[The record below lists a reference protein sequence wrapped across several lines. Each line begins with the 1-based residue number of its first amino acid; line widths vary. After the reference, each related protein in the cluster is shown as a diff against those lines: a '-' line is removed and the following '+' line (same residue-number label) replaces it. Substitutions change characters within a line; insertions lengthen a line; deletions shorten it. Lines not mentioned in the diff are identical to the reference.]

1 MKHLS
6 LEALRSFTAVIE
18 LGSMTAAGERMGR
31 SQPAIS
37 LQLKKLEQQIGVELL
52 TRHGAGFALTA
63 DGEVLFDYAQ
73 RLLALNDQAWAQ
85 FEPQQVSGKVRLG
98 ITSEFASSLL
108 PKVLGQF
115 AQVYPQ
121 VTLQVT
127 SALSKDLL
135 AGLGQQFDII
145 LALREQ
151 TNKSDVLIQR
161 EELVWVGSPALSPA
175 LLEQPSLPLVVAP
188 EGCIYRRRAEQS
200 LQRIHQPH
208 RITYTNTD
216 FSGLT
221 AAINSGLGITVLAR
235 STVPDAISVID
246 TLPDGKRLPHPGSV
260 NVIMRLAGGASTAAS
275 QLADYLQARI

>member
-6 LEALRSFTAVIE
+6 LEALRSFSAVVE
-18 LGSMTAAGERMGR
+18 LGSMTLAGERMGR

-37 LQLKKLEQQIGVELL
+37 LQLKKLEEQLGVELL
-52 TRHGAGFALTA
+52 VRQGNGFALTP
-63 DGEVLFDYAQ
+63 DGDVLFDYAQ
-73 RLLALNDQAWAQ
+73 RMLALNDQAWAQ

-135 AGLGQQFDII
+135 SGLGQQFDII

-161 EELVWVGSPALSPA
+161 EELVWVGSPALV
-175 LLEQPSLPLVVAP
+175 EQPSLPLVVAP
-188 EGCIYRRRAEQS
+188 DGCIYRRRAEQS
-200 LQRIHQPH
+200 LQRIRQPY

-221 AAINSGLGITVLAR
+221 AALNSGLGITVLAK
-235 STVPDAISVID
+235 STVPESVSVID
-246 TLPDGKRLPHPGSV
+246 ALANGQSLPTPGSV
-260 NVIMRLAGGASTAAS
+260 NVIMRLAGGASSAAS
-275 QLADYLQARI
+275 QLADYLKARI

>member
-1 MKHLS
+1 MKHWS
-6 LEALRSFTAVIE
+6 LESLRSFSAVIE
-18 LGSMTAAGERMGR
+18 LGSMTSAGERMGR

-37 LQLKKLEQQIGVELL
+37 LQLKKLEQQVGSPLL
-52 TRHGAGFALTA
+52 QRYGSGFVLTA
-63 DGEVLFDYAQ
+63 EGEVLFEYAQ

-135 AGLGQQFDII
+135 TGLGQQFDVI

-151 TNKSDVLIQR
+151 HNKSDILIQR
-161 EELVWVGSPALSPA
+161 EELVWVGSPAL
-175 LLEQPSLPLVVAP
+175 LEQFRLPLVVAP

-200 LQRIHQPH
+200 LQRSQRPY

-221 AAINSGLGITVLAR
+221 AALTSGLGITVLAQT
-235 STVPDAISVID
+235 TVPDELTIIDSVSANKH
-246 TLPDGKRLPHPGSV
+246 LPAPGSV
-260 NVIMRLAGGASTAAS
+260 NVIMRLAGGASSAAS
-275 QLADYLQARI
+275 QLADYLRARI

>member
-6 LEALRSFTAVIE
+6 LEALRSFSAVIE
-18 LGSMTAAGERMGR
+18 LGSMTLAGERMGR

-37 LQLKKLEQQIGVELL
+37 LQLKKLEQQLGVELL
-52 TRHGAGFALTA
+52 TRQGSGFALTA
-63 DGEVLFDYAQ
+63 DGDVLFDYAQ
-73 RLLALNDQAWAQ
+73 RMLALNDQAWAQ

-135 AGLGQQFDII
+135 SGLGQQFDII

-161 EELVWVGSPALSPA
+161 EELVWVGSPALV
-175 LLEQPSLPLVVAP
+175 EQASLPLVVAP

-200 LQRIHQPH
+200 LQRIHQPY

-221 AAINSGLGITVLAR
+221 AALHSSLGITVLAR
-235 STVPDAISVID
+235 STVPDSVSVID
-246 TLPDGKRLPHPGSV
+246 ALANGKKLPAPGSV
-260 NVIMRLAGGASTAAS
+260 NVIMRLAGGASSAAS
-275 QLADYLQARI
+275 QLADYLKARI

>member
-6 LEALRSFTAVIE
+6 LEALRSFSAVVE
-18 LGSMTAAGERMGR
+18 LGSMTLAGERMGR

-37 LQLKKLEQQIGVELL
+37 LQLKKLEQQLGVELL
-52 TRHGAGFALTA
+52 TRQGNSFALTA
-63 DGEVLFDYAQ
+63 DGDLLFDYAQ
-73 RLLALNDQAWAQ
+73 RMLALNDQVWSQ
-85 FEPQQVSGKVRLG
+85 FEPQQVSGQVRLG

-135 AGLGQQFDII
+135 SGLGQQFDII

-151 TNKSDVLIQR
+151 TNKSDVLIQS
-161 EELVWVGSPALSPA
+161 EALVWVGLPG
-175 LLEQPSLPLVVAP
+175 LLEQPSWPLVVAP

-200 LQRIHQPH
+200 LQQTGQPY

-221 AAINSGLGITVLAR
+221 AALNSGLGITVLAK
-235 STVPDAISVID
+235 STVPDSLAILDSQADKIQ
-246 TLPDGKRLPHPGSV
+246 LPAPGSV
-260 NVIMRLAGGASTAAS
+260 NVIMRLAGGASSAAS
-275 QLADYLQARI
+275 QLADYLKARI

>member
-161 EELVWVGSPALSPA
+161 EELVWVGSAALM
-175 LLEQPSLPLVVAP
+175 EQPSLPLVVAP

-200 LQRIHQPH
+200 LQRIHQPY

-221 AAINSGLGITVLAR
+221 AALNNGLGITVLAR
-235 STVPDAISVID
+235 STVPDSISVID
-246 TLPDGKRLPHPGSV
+246 TLADGRRLPHPGSV

>member
-6 LEALRSFTAVIE
+6 LEALRSFAAVIE

-37 LQLKKLEQQIGVELL
+37 LQLKKLEQQVGVELL
-52 TRHGAGFALTA
+52 TRHGSGFALTA

-73 RLLALNDQAWAQ
+73 RLLSLNDQAWAQ
-85 FEPQQVSGKVRLG
+85 FEPQQVSGTVRLG

-115 AQVYPQ
+115 SQVYPQ
-121 VTLQVT
+121 VTLQVI

-135 AGLGQQFDII
+135 SGLGQQFDII

-161 EELVWVGSPALSPA
+161 EELVWAGSPA
-175 LLEQPSLPLVVAP
+175 LLEQPRLPLVVAP

-200 LQRIHQPH
+200 LQRIHQPYH
-208 RITYTNTD
+208 ITYTNTD
-216 FSGLT
+216 YSGLS
-221 AAINSGLGITVLAR
+221 AALHSGLGMTVLAR
-235 STVPDAISVID
+235 STVPDDIAILEGHPEAKQ
-246 TLPDGKRLPHPGSV
+246 LPSPGRV
-260 NVIMRLAGGASTAAS
+260 NVIMRLAGGASSAAS
-275 QLADYLQARI
+275 QLADYLRARI

>member
-6 LEALRSFTAVIE
+6 LEALRSFSAVVE
-18 LGSMTAAGERMGR
+18 LGSMTLAGERMGR

-37 LQLKKLEQQIGVELL
+37 LQLKKLEQQLGVELL
-52 TRHGAGFALTA
+52 TRKGSGFALTA
-63 DGEVLFDYAQ
+63 DGDLLFDYAQ
-73 RLLALNDQAWAQ
+73 RMLALNDQAWAQ

-135 AGLGQQFDII
+135 SGLGQQFDII
-145 LALREQ
+145 LALREH

-161 EELVWVGSPALSPA
+161 EELVWVGLPG
-175 LLEQPSLPLVVAP
+175 LLEQPSWPMVVAP

-200 LQRIHQPH
+200 LQRIHQPY

-221 AAINSGLGITVLAR
+221 AALNSGLGMTVLAK
-235 STVPDAISVID
+235 STVPQDIQILESFSGNKP
-246 TLPDGKRLPHPGSV
+246 LPDPGSV
-260 NVIMRLAGGASTAAS
+260 NVIMRLAGGASSAAS
-275 QLADYLQARI
+275 QLADYLKARI

>member
-6 LEALRSFTAVIE
+6 MEALRSFTAVIE

-52 TRHGAGFALTA
+52 TRHGSGFALTA

-85 FEPQQVSGKVRLG
+85 FEPEQVSGKVRLG

-108 PKVLGQF
+108 PHVLGQF

-161 EELVWVGSPALSPA
+161 EELVWVGSPALSGA

-200 LQRIHQPH
+200 LQRIHQPY

-221 AAINSGLGITVLAR
+221 AALNSGLGITVLAR
-235 STVPDAISVID
+235 STVPDNIAVID
-246 TLPDGKRLPHPGSV
+246 TLPNGKRLPHPGSV

-275 QLADYLQARI
+275 QLADYLKARI

>member
-6 LEALRSFTAVIE
+6 LEALRSFTSVIE

-37 LQLKKLEQQIGVELL
+37 LQLKKLEQQVGVELL

-63 DGEVLFDYAQ
+63 DGELLFDYAQ
-73 RLLALNDQAWAQ
+73 RLLALNDQAWSQ

-108 PKVLGQF
+108 PNVLGQF
-115 AQVYPQ
+115 AHVYPQ

-161 EELVWVGSPALSPA
+161 EELVWAGSPALT
-175 LLEQPSLPLVVAP
+175 EQASLPLVVAP
-188 EGCIYRRRAEQS
+188 EGCIYRRRAEHN
-200 LQRIHQPH
+200 LQRIHQPY

-221 AAINSGLGITVLAR
+221 AALTSGLGITVLAR
-235 STVPDAISVID
+235 STVPDNLSVID
-246 TLPDGKRLPHPGSV
+246 VLPNGKRLPHPGAV
-260 NVIMRLAGGASTAAS
+260 NVIMRLAGGASKAAS
-275 QLADYLQARI
+275 QLADYLKARI

>member
-6 LEALRSFTAVIE
+6 LEALRSFSAVIE
-18 LGSMTAAGERMGR
+18 LGSMTLAGERMGR

-37 LQLKKLEQQIGVELL
+37 LQLKKLEQQLGVELL
-52 TRHGAGFALTA
+52 TRKGSGFALTA
-63 DGEVLFDYAQ
+63 DGDLLFDYAQ
-73 RLLALNDQAWAQ
+73 RMLALNDQAWAQ

-135 AGLGQQFDII
+135 SGLGQQFDII

-161 EELVWVGSPALSPA
+161 EELVWVGLPG
-175 LLEQPSLPLVVAP
+175 LLEQPSWPMVVAP

-200 LQRIHQPH
+200 LQRTHQPY

-221 AAINSGLGITVLAR
+221 AALNSGLGMTVLAK
-235 STVPDAISVID
+235 STVPQDIPILESFPD
-246 TLPDGKRLPHPGSV
+246 NRPLPDPGSV
-260 NVIMRLAGGASTAAS
+260 NVIMRLAGGSSSAAS
-275 QLADYLQARI
+275 QLADYLKARI

>member
-6 LEALRSFTAVIE
+6 LEALRSFTTVIE

-37 LQLKKLEQQIGVELL
+37 LQLKKLEQQVGVELL
-52 TRHGAGFALTA
+52 TRHGTGFALTA

-108 PKVLGQF
+108 PSVLGQF

-135 AGLGQQFDII
+135 TGLGQQFDII

-161 EELVWVGSPALSPA
+161 EELVWVGSSALM
-175 LLEQPSLPLVVAP
+175 EQPSFPLVVAP
-188 EGCIYRRRAEQS
+188 EGCIYRRRAEQCF
-200 LQRIHQPH
+200 QRIHQPY

-221 AAINSGLGITVLAR
+221 AALNSGLGITVLAR
-235 STVPDAISVID
+235 STVPENIAIID
-246 TLPDGKRLPHPGSV
+246 LLPDGKRLPHPGSV
-260 NVIMRLAGGASTAAS
+260 NVIMRLAGGASSAAS
-275 QLADYLQARI
+275 QLADYLKARI

>member
-6 LEALRSFTAVIE
+6 LEALRSFSAVIE
-18 LGSMTAAGERMGR
+18 LGSMTLAGERMGR

-37 LQLKKLEQQIGVELL
+37 LQLKKLEQQLGVALL
-52 TRHGAGFALTA
+52 TRQGSGFALTA
-63 DGEVLFDYAQ
+63 DGDVLFDYAQ
-73 RLLALNDQAWAQ
+73 RMLALNDQAWAQ

-135 AGLGQQFDII
+135 SGLGQQFDII

-161 EELVWVGSPALSPA
+161 EELVWVGSPALV
-175 LLEQPSLPLVVAP
+175 EQASLPLVVAP

-200 LQRIHQPH
+200 LQRIHQPY

-221 AAINSGLGITVLAR
+221 AALHSSLGITVLAR
-235 STVPDAISVID
+235 STVPDSVSVID
-246 TLPDGKRLPHPGSV
+246 ALANGKKLPAPGSV
-260 NVIMRLAGGASTAAS
+260 NVIMRLAGGTSSAAS
-275 QLADYLQARI
+275 QLADYLKARI

>member
-37 LQLKKLEQQIGVELL
+37 LQLKKLEQQVGVELL
-52 TRHGAGFALTA
+52 TRHGSGFALTA
-63 DGEVLFDYAQ
+63 EGGVLFDYAQ

-135 AGLGQQFDII
+135 AGLGQQFDVI

-161 EELVWVGSPALSPA
+161 EELVWVGSSALM
-175 LLEQPSLPLVVAP
+175 EQPSLPLVVAP

-200 LQRIHQPH
+200 LQRIHHPY

-221 AAINSGLGITVLAR
+221 AALHSGLGITVLAR
-235 STVPDAISVID
+235 STVPETISIID
-246 TLPDGKRLPHPGSV
+246 TLADGRRLPQPGSV
-260 NVIMRLAGGASTAAS
+260 NVIMRLAGGASSAAA

>member
-18 LGSMTAAGERMGR
+18 LGSMTLAGERMGR

-52 TRHGAGFALTA
+52 TRHGSGFALTA

-73 RLLALNDQAWAQ
+73 RLLSLNDQAWAQ
-85 FEPQQVSGKVRLG
+85 FEPQQVSGQVRLG

-108 PKVLGQF
+108 PRVLGQF

-135 AGLGQQFDII
+135 AGLGQQFDVI

-151 TNKSDVLIQR
+151 SNKSDILIQR
-161 EELVWVGSPALSPA
+161 EELVWVGTPA
-175 LLEQPSLPLVVAP
+175 LLEQPSWPLVVAP

-200 LQRIHQPH
+200 LQRIHQPY

-221 AAINSGLGITVLAR
+221 AALNNGLGITVLAR
-235 STVPDAISVID
+235 STVPDELAILD
-246 TLPDGKRLPHPGSV
+246 TVSDSQRLPKPGRV
-260 NVIMRLAGGASTAAS
+260 NVIMRLAGGASSAAS
-275 QLADYLQARI
+275 QLADYLSARI

>member
-6 LEALRSFTAVIE
+6 LEALRSFSAVVE
-18 LGSMTAAGERMGR
+18 LGSMTLAGERMGR

-37 LQLKKLEQQIGVELL
+37 LQLKKLEQQLGVELL
-52 TRHGAGFALTA
+52 TRQGNSFALTA
-63 DGEVLFDYAQ
+63 DGDLLFDYAQ
-73 RLLALNDQAWAQ
+73 RMLALNDQVWSQ

-135 AGLGQQFDII
+135 SGLGQQFDII

-151 TNKSDVLIQR
+151 TNKSDVLIQS
-161 EELVWVGSPALSPA
+161 ETLVWVGLPG
-175 LLEQPSLPLVVAP
+175 LLEQPSWPLVVAP

-200 LQRIHQPH
+200 LQHAYQPY

-221 AAINSGLGITVLAR
+221 AALNSGLGITVLAK
-235 STVPDAISVID
+235 STVPES
-246 TLPDGKRLPHPGSV
+246 LPILDSLADKVQLPEPGSV
-260 NVIMRLAGGASTAAS
+260 NVIMRLAGGASSAAS
-275 QLADYLQARI
+275 QLADYLKARI